1 MQTHRRDGDDLRAVD
16 HLARVLAEHGELRH
30 RGLERL
36 RHELLLVDEALPE
49 ARRARVV
56 REAEV
61 GLEAELADVRAVPD
75 GEGRGD
81 FARVVVAPGEADALE
96 QSLKEELGVE
106 GEGSLSVRDQLNH
119 FETKKH
125 LVH

>member
-1 MQTHRRDGDDLRAVD
+1 MP
-16 HLARVLAEHGELRH
+16 EHGELRH

-49 ARRARVV
+49 ARGARVV
-56 REAEV
+56 RKAEV

-81 FARVVVAPGEADALE
+81 LARVVVSPGEADALE
-96 QSLKEELGVE
+96 QDLEEDLGVE
-106 GEGSLSVRDQLNH
+106 GEGGLFPRGVR
-119 FETKKH
+119 
-125 LVH
+125 